1 MLILGQNLRFTT
13 SGSISVPARNVN
25 MIAPNPARKFTH
37 CVISRPITLP
47 AMAPTTISMSATETA
62 TRIEMMDASSAS
74 PIQTAE
80 ASQTFPLRMLLH
92 VALQVFPTSKGG
104 R

>member
-1 MLILGQNLRFTT
+1 MMSL
-13 SGSISVPARNVN
+13 SISVPARNVS

-47 AMAPTTISMSATETA
+47 ATAPTMISTSATDIA
-62 TRIEMMDASSAS
+62 TRMEMMEASSAS

-80 ASQTFPLRMLLH
+80 ASQTFSMHTFSRWQAR
-92 VALQVFPTSKGG
+92 VRTCGSKLQ
-104 R
+104 RERA

>member
-62 TRIEMMDASSAS
+62 TRIEMMDARSAS

-80 ASQTFPLRMLLH
+80 ASQTFAMRTFSRWQ
-92 VALQVFPTSKGG
+92 AA
-104 R
+104 